1 MTARRLVQ
9 TGTPKFKKYQNWQK
23 HGRIC
28 KVKVS
33 MDESWRVCQVQEHLT
48 ESARTCQFP
57 RITICR
63 ISLIKNQRLRLTLLQ
78 QPTENSKEGKQKA
91 RMKDQET
98 KHKIKHESDMHS
110 SASLTPVQ
118 GPSTVAYMIVTSL
131 SQLPHWL
138 HQLPTVG
145 KGQWKH

>member
-1 MTARRLVQ
+1 MTASRLVQ
-9 TGTPKFKKYQNWQK
+9 TGTPKFKIPKLMEAWQNLQ
-23 HGRIC
+23 G
-28 KVKVS
+28 KVS

-48 ESARTCQFP
+48 ESARTCPFP

-63 ISLIKNQRLRLTLLQ
+63 ISLIKNQRLQLKLLQ
-78 QPTENSKEGKQKA
+78 PATESSKERKTKA

-98 KHKIKHESDMHS
+98 KHKIKHESGMHN

-118 GPSTVAYMIVTSL
+118 GPSTVACMIVTSL
-131 SQLPHWL
+131 LQPPHWL
-138 HQLPTVG
+138 HQLSTVG